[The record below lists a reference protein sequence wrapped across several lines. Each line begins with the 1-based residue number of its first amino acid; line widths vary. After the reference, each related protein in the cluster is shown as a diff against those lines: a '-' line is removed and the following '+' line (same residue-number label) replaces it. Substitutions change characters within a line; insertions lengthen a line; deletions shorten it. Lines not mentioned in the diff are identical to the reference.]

1 MTHRRRTGPVLS
13 GAVVALLVA
22 FVVANLR
29 PGLWFVD
36 TTPTGG
42 DLGAH
47 VWAPAYLRDVL
58 IPEFRLTGW
67 THDWYAGFPAF
78 TFYMVIPSLLVVIV
92 DAGLGLSV
100 GLFAW
105 LAVVSAACAVALA
118 VVGRTKW
125 PAAQRWAVALGI
137 AGVAGAAKLFV
148 DDVAANRA
156 LAALLLPAVAA
167 GWAWHGLRARPRWRA
182 PAAVTAAMLALL
194 VVPMPYGVS
203 LKLVAIAGVVA
214 LPVAVWAMARS
225 AGVGPEGQALAAAA
239 TLLFLFDLSF
249 NIYGGNLMS
258 TMAGEFAYSLGLAVA
273 VLYIGAAARGM
284 DSGRHRVLAG
294 SLLALTGLLHLF
306 SAFLALG
313 ATAALVLTGRWRRAA
328 WLQRLRWTLVTG
340 ALGALLS
347 AWWVLPFWW
356 NRGLLNDMG
365 WGKERRY
372 LSSLWS
378 RSSFDHSFLVNDP
391 PLQLFVVV
399 AAAGAALL
407 FFRWSRLHAALA
419 LTGVIFAV
427 AFVVMPEGRLWNVRI
442 LPFYYLT
449 VYLTAALGLGEA
461 IGWGRSWIDRRPA
474 ARVEAGAGRLRASA
488 GAVSAGV
495 CVGLAVVAVL
505 ITVGLPMRSLP
516 GGRTGG
522 DGVYRW
528 GPVSSGNSNLGP
540 YWVQYNFEGY
550 ERRQPTADG
559 GGSTEYWDLVDT
571 MGGLG
576 ESRGCG
582 PSLWEYGSGRLG
594 SYGTPMAPMLLP
606 YWTDRC
612 IGSMEGLYF
621 EASAT
626 TPYHFLMQS
635 ELSAAPS
642 RAQRDLP
649 YGGLD
654 VARGTEHMRAM
665 GVRYYMAFSD
675 EAVVQARRRGR
686 PGGGGGLGP
695 VGRVR
700 GGRQRA
706 GNRPGQAAGGGGR
719 SRRLQRRLAGGVGG
733 SVPGRGPGRAAAGR
747 RRPRGLAPHDAA
759 GHAPWI
765 EGRRRRRNRPG
776 RRPAAGDAAA
786 GRGAARLGA
795 PHRRRA
801 GGGERRGP
809 QRPLDLVLGRPH
821 RVAGAGAHVVLP
833 QLVGVGRGG
842 SLPGDAQLHGGGAH
856 QHRGAP
862 QLRAQPGGVDRA
874 RDHARRPGRRRV
886 AHGAA
891 ERVRHAVRL
900 SVVVPA
906 YREAG
911 RIGATVAALRA
922 ALAPVHEEG
931 GAEIVVVDD
940 GSDDGTAAAGRAA
953 GADMVVEFPVNRG
966 KGAAVRAGMRAASG
980 AVVAFTDA
988 DLSYPP
994 HQLLALLEEVEQGA
1008 DAAVGDRCHPDSV
1021 VLTEPSRL
1029 RRAGSR
1035 AVGAVCRM
1043 LRLGRGHDTQC
1054 GLKAFSREAA
1064 GELLDASVVNRF
1076 AFDVELLFLADRLGM
1091 RVRDVQV
1098 EVVNRR
1104 SSSVRVVSDGW
1115 ELVLDMVRIRCRAFL
1130 GRYPATK

>member
-1 MTHRRRTGPVLS
+1 MRPPGAVTLRRRAGPVLS
-13 GAVVALLVA
+13 GAVVALMVA

-29 PGLWFVD
+29 PWLWFVD

-78 TFYMVIPSLLVVIV
+78 TFYMVVPSLLVVVV
-92 DAGLGLSV
+92 DAGLGLGA
-100 GLFAW
+100 GLFAY

-118 VVGRTKW
+118 VAGRTKW

-137 AGVAGAAKLFV
+137 AGVAGAAKLLV
-148 DDVAANRA
+148 DDVAVNRA

-167 GWAWHGLRARPRWRA
+167 GWAWHALRARPRWRA

-239 TLLFLFDLSF
+239 TLLFLFDRSF

-391 PLQLFVVV
+391 PLQLFVVM
-399 AAAGAALL
+399 AAAGAVLL
-407 FFRWSRLHAALA
+407 FFRRSRLHAALA

-461 IGWGRSWIDRRPA
+461 IGWGRSWLDRRHA
-474 ARVEAGAGRLRASA
+474 ARVEAGAEVRRLRASA
-488 GAVSAGV
+488 GAVSAGA

-505 ITVGLPMRSLP
+505 VTVGLPLRSLP

-528 GPVSSGNSNLGP
+528 GPLSSGDSNLGP

-571 MGGLG
+571 MDVVG

-612 IGSMEGLYF
+612 IGSMEGLFF

-675 EAVVQARRRGR
+675 EAVAQARDVA
-686 PGGGGGLGP
+686 GLEEVAASGP
-695 VGRVR
+695 WAVFEV
-700 GGRQRA
+700 A
-706 GNRPGQAAGGGGR
+706 GSAP
-719 SRRLQRRLAGGVGG
+719 VT
-733 SVPGRGPGRAAAGR
+733 
-747 RRPRGLAPHDAA
+747 GLA
-759 GHAPWI
+759 
-765 EGRRRRRNRPG
+765 
-776 RRPAAGDAAA
+776 
-786 GRGAARLGA
+786 RL
-795 PHRRRA
+795 P
-801 GGGERRGP
+801 
-809 QRPLDLVLGRPH
+809 
-821 RVAGAGAHVVLP
+821 
-833 QLVGVGRGG
+833 
-842 SLPGDAQLHGGGAH
+842 
-856 QHRGAP
+856 
-862 QLRAQPGGVDRA
+862 
-874 RDHARRPGRRRV
+874 
-886 AHGAA
+886 
-891 ERVRHAVRL
+891 
-900 SVVVPA
+900 
-906 YREAG
+906 
-911 RIGATVAALRA
+911 
-922 ALAPVHEEG
+922 
-931 GAEIVVVDD
+931 VVVDD
-940 GSDDGTAAAGRAA
+940 LDDSGSAWLEASVGAFLAEGPDAPLLAADGPEDWPRMTLSSLHPGSTADDADGTGSAAGRQPAMRRLAA
-953 GADMVVEFPVNRG
+953 ALPDSAPRTDVEP
-966 KGAAVRAGMRAASG
+966 AAVSDVVRSDHSISFSVDRTGSPVLVRTSYFPNWSASG
-980 AVVAFTDA
+980 ADGPYRVTPNLMVVVPTGTEVR
-988 DLSYPP
+988 LSYG
-994 HQLLALLEEVEQGA
+994 HSAVEWVALLITLGGL
-1008 DAAVGDRCHPDSV
+1008 AAVGWLLVP
-1021 VLTEPSRL
+1021 
-1029 RRAGSR
+1029 RR
-1035 AVGAVCRM
+1035 
-1043 LRLGRGHDTQC
+1043 
-1054 GLKAFSREAA
+1054 E
-1064 GELLDASVVNRF
+1064 
-1076 AFDVELLFLADRLGM
+1076 
-1091 RVRDVQV
+1091 
-1098 EVVNRR
+1098 
-1104 SSSVRVVSDGW
+1104 SD
-1115 ELVLDMVRIRCRAFL
+1115 M
-1130 GRYPATK
+1130 T

>member
-1 MTHRRRTGPVLS
+1 MSDRGLSARPLRRTGPILS
-13 GAVVALLVA
+13 GAVVALIVA
-22 FVVANLR
+22 FLVLNLR
-29 PGLWFVD
+29 PWLWFVD

-78 TFYMVIPSLLVVIV
+78 AFYMVIPSLLVVIV

-100 GLFAW
+100 GLFAY

-118 VVGRTKW
+118 VAGRTKW

-148 DDVAANRA
+148 DDVVANRA

-182 PAAVTAAMLALL
+182 PAAVIAAMLALL

-214 LPVAVWAMARS
+214 LPVAVSAMARS

-239 TLLFLFDLSF
+239 TLLFLFDRSF

-273 VLYIGAAARGM
+273 VLYIGAAARGI
-284 DSGRHRVLAG
+284 DSDRHRVLAG

-306 SAFLALG
+306 SAFLALA
-313 ATAALVLTGRWRRAA
+313 ATVALVLTGRWRRAA

-340 ALGALLS
+340 ALGASLS

-378 RSSFDHSFLVNDP
+378 RGSADYSFLVNDP
-391 PLQLFVVV
+391 PLQLFVVM
-399 AAAGAALL
+399 AAAGVVLL
-407 FFRWSRLHAALA
+407 FFRRSRPLSSRWSRLHAALA
-419 LTGVIFAV
+419 LTGVIFSV

-461 IGWGRSWIDRRPA
+461 IGWGRSWLDRRHA
-474 ARVEAGAGRLRASA
+474 ARVEEGAEVRRLRASA
-488 GAVSAGV
+488 GAVAAGG
-495 CVGLAVVAVL
+495 CVALAVVAVL
-505 ITVGLPMRSLP
+505 VTVGMPLRSLP

-528 GPVSSGNSNLGP
+528 GPLSSGDSNLGP

-559 GGSTEYWDLVDT
+559 GGSTEYWGLVDT
-571 MGGLG
+571 MGGVG

-594 SYGTPMAPMLLP
+594 SYGTPMSPMLLP

-654 VARGTEHMRAM
+654 VARGTEHMRAV

-675 EAVVQARRRGR
+675 EAVDQAR
-686 PGGGGGLGP
+686 
-695 VGRVR
+695 
-700 GGRQRA
+700 
-706 GNRPGQAAGGGGR
+706 
-719 SRRLQRRLAGGVGG
+719 
-733 SVPGRGPGRAAAGR
+733 
-747 RRPRGLAPHDAA
+747 D
-759 GHAPWI
+759 
-765 EGRRRRRNRPG
+765 
-776 RRPAAGDAAA
+776 
-786 GRGAARLGA
+786 
-795 PHRRRA
+795 
-801 GGGERRGP
+801 
-809 QRPLDLVLGRPH
+809 
-821 RVAGAGAHVVLP
+821 VAGLE
-833 QLVGVGRGG
+833 Q
-842 SLPGDAQLHGGGAH
+842 
-856 QHRGAP
+856 
-862 QLRAQPGGVDRA
+862 
-874 RDHARRPGRRRV
+874 
-886 AHGAA
+886 
-891 ERVRHAVRL
+891 
-900 SVVVPA
+900 
-906 YREAG
+906 
-911 RIGATVAALRA
+911 VAASGPWVVFEVA
-922 ALAPVHEEG
+922 GSAPVAG
-931 GAEIVVVDD
+931 LDRLPVVVDD
-940 GSDDGTAAAGRAA
+940 LDDSSDAWLEASVGAFLAEGPDAPLLAADGPEGWPRMTLSSMQPGSDADDADGTGPV
-953 GADMVVEFPVNRG
+953 ADRQSVMRRLAMLLPDEAPRTGVEP
-966 KGAAVRAGMRAASG
+966 AAVSDVVRSDHSISFSVDRTGSPVLVRTSYFPNWSASG
-980 AVVAFTDA
+980 AEGPYRVTPNFMVVVPTGTEVR
-988 DLSYPP
+988 LSYG
-994 HQLLALLEEVEQGA
+994 HSRVEWIALLITLGGL
-1008 DAAVGDRCHPDSV
+1008 AAVGWLV
-1021 VLTEPSRL
+1021 VP
-1029 RRAGSR
+1029 
-1035 AVGAVCRM
+1035 
-1043 LRLGRGHDTQC
+1043 
-1054 GLKAFSREAA
+1054 
-1064 GELLDASVVNRF
+1064 
-1076 AFDVELLFLADRLGM
+1076 
-1091 RVRDVQV
+1091 
-1098 EVVNRR
+1098 R
-1104 SSSVRVVSDGW
+1104 SESDK
-1115 ELVLDMVRIRCRAFL
+1115 
-1130 GRYPATK
+1130 P

>member
-1 MTHRRRTGPVLS
+1 MTPSKRIGSVLS
-13 GAVVALLVA
+13 GAVVALMAA
-22 FVVANLR
+22 FVVVNLR
-29 PGLWFVD
+29 PWLWFVD

-78 TFYMVIPSLLVVIV
+78 TFYMVVPSLLVVIV
-92 DAGLGLSV
+92 DAGLGISV
-100 GLFAW
+100 GVFAY

-118 VVGRTKW
+118 VVGRTTW

-137 AGVAGAAKLFV
+137 AGAAGAAKLFV

-156 LAALLLPAVAA
+156 LAALLLPTVAA

-203 LKLVAIAGVVA
+203 IKLVAIAGVVA

-225 AGVGPEGQALAAAA
+225 AGVGPEGRALAAAA
-239 TLLFLFDLSF
+239 TLLFLFDRSF

-258 TMAGEFAYSLGLAVA
+258 TMAGEFAYSLGLVAA

-340 ALGALLS
+340 ALGASLS

-356 NRGLLNDMG
+356 DRGLLNDMG

-378 RSSFDHSFLVNDP
+378 RSSFDYSFLVNDP
-391 PLQLFVVV
+391 PLQLFVVM
-399 AAAGAALL
+399 AAAGAVLL
-407 FFRWSRLHAALA
+407 FVRRARLPAALA
-419 LTGVIFAV
+419 LTGLIFAV

-461 IGWGRSWIDRRPA
+461 IGWGRSWLDRRHA
-474 ARVEAGAGRLRASA
+474 ARVEAGAEVGRLRASA
-488 GAVSAGV
+488 GALAAGC
-495 CVGLAVVAVL
+495 CVALAVVAVL
-505 ITVGLPMRSLP
+505 VAVGLPLRSLP

-528 GPVSSGNSNLGP
+528 GPLSSGDSNLGP

-559 GGSTEYWDLVDT
+559 GGSIEYWDLVDT
-571 MGGLG
+571 MGGVG

-582 PSLWEYGSGRLG
+582 PSLWEYGAGRLG

-606 YWTDRC
+606 HWTDRC

-635 ELSAAPS
+635 ELSTAPS

-675 EAVVQARRRGR
+675 EAVGQARDVA
-686 PGGGGGLGP
+686 GLEEVAASGP
-695 VGRVR
+695 WVVFEV
-700 GGRQRA
+700 A
-706 GNRPGQAAGGGGR
+706 GSAP
-719 SRRLQRRLAGGVGG
+719 VT
-733 SVPGRGPGRAAAGR
+733 
-747 RRPRGLAPHDAA
+747 GLA
-759 GHAPWI
+759 
-765 EGRRRRRNRPG
+765 
-776 RRPAAGDAAA
+776 
-786 GRGAARLGA
+786 RL
-795 PHRRRA
+795 P
-801 GGGERRGP
+801 
-809 QRPLDLVLGRPH
+809 
-821 RVAGAGAHVVLP
+821 
-833 QLVGVGRGG
+833 
-842 SLPGDAQLHGGGAH
+842 
-856 QHRGAP
+856 
-862 QLRAQPGGVDRA
+862 
-874 RDHARRPGRRRV
+874 
-886 AHGAA
+886 
-891 ERVRHAVRL
+891 
-900 SVVVPA
+900 
-906 YREAG
+906 
-911 RIGATVAALRA
+911 
-922 ALAPVHEEG
+922 
-931 GAEIVVVDD
+931 VVVDD
-940 GSDDGTAAAGRAA
+940 LDDSSDDWLEASVGAFLAEGPDAPLLAADGPADWPRMILPPAEPPHTPSNWTAEKSGSVLGRQPVMRYLAEA
-953 GADMVVEFPVNRG
+953 LPRVAPRTDVEP
-966 KGAAVRAGMRAASG
+966 AAVSDVVRSDHSISFSVDRTGSPVLVRTSYFPNWSASG
-980 AVVAFTDA
+980 AEGPYRVTPNFMVVVPTGTEVR
-988 DLSYPP
+988 LSYGHSPAEWV
-994 HQLLALLEEVEQGA
+994 ALLITLGGL
-1008 DAAVGDRCHPDSV
+1008 AAVGWLMVPRRESDKR
-1021 VLTEPSRL
+1021 PS
-1029 RRAGSR
+1029 G
-1035 AVGAVCRM
+1035 
-1043 LRLGRGHDTQC
+1043 
-1054 GLKAFSREAA
+1054 
-1064 GELLDASVVNRF
+1064 
-1076 AFDVELLFLADRLGM
+1076 
-1091 RVRDVQV
+1091 
-1098 EVVNRR
+1098 
-1104 SSSVRVVSDGW
+1104 
-1115 ELVLDMVRIRCRAFL
+1115 
-1130 GRYPATK
+1130 